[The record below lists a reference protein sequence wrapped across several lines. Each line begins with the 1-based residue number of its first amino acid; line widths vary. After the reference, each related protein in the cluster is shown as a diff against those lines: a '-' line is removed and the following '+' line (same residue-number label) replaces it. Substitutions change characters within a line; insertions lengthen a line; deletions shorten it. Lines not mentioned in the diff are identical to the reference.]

1 LSKMYGFVVQ
11 FQLALLTLK
20 ILIANN
26 RLSESFQPPCERQE
40 SAGKINQERTT
51 HIVRIVNAGRS
62 SAFAMAKAR
71 GSLALDRLNFFRLEA
86 PHVFHPICATRAVQ
100 KASEDY
106 GDRGAALNKLSN
118 AHGVELLLLRVR
130 RSAWYAVLQ
139 FVLPVKAGRR
149 RTISIIAFAFIKE
162 RS

>member
-1 LSKMYGFVVQ
+1 V
-11 FQLALLTLK
+11 A
-20 ILIANN
+20 
-26 RLSESFQPPCERQE
+26 C
-40 SAGKINQERTT
+40 
-51 HIVRIVNAGRS
+51 
-62 SAFAMAKAR
+62 

-86 PHVFHPICATRAVQ
+86 LHGFHPICATRAVQ

-106 GDRGAALNKLSN
+106 SDRDAAPNKPSN
-118 AHGVELLLLRVR
+118 AFGVELLLHRVR

-139 FVLPVKAGRR
+139 FILPVKAGRR

>member
-1 LSKMYGFVVQ
+1 MYGFVVQ
-11 FQLALLTLK
+11 LQLALLTLK

-26 RLSESFQPPCERQE
+26 RLSESFQPPYERQE
-40 SAGKINQERTT
+40 SAGKISQERTT
-51 HIVRIVNAGRS
+51 HIVRIVNAERS

-106 GDRGAALNKLSN
+106 SDRGAALNAASCLAFSMVCR
-118 AHGVELLLLRVR
+118 A
-130 RSAWYAVLQ
+130 
-139 FVLPVKAGRR
+139 PVCLARKSGPAPNYFNNR
-149 RTISIIAFAFIKE
+149 FCLH
-162 RS
+162 

>member
-1 LSKMYGFVVQ
+1 MFFIRYAPPEQ
-11 FQLALLTLK
+11 FK
-20 ILIANN
+20 N
-26 RLSESFQPPCERQE
+26 
-40 SAGKINQERTT
+40 
-51 HIVRIVNAGRS
+51 
-62 SAFAMAKAR
+62 
-71 GSLALDRLNFFRLEA
+71 
-86 PHVFHPICATRAVQ
+86 
-100 KASEDY
+100 SEDY

>member
-1 LSKMYGFVVQ
+1 MYGFVVQ
-11 FQLALLTLK
+11 LQLALLTLK

-40 SAGKINQERTT
+40 SAGKISQERTT
-51 HIVRIVNAGRS
+51 LIVRIVNAERS

-86 PHVFHPICATRAVQ
+86 PHVFHPICATRAVP

-106 GDRGAALNKLSN
+106 GDRGAALNKLST

-130 RSAWYAVLQ
+130 RSASYAVLQ
-139 FVLPVKAGRR
+139 FVLPVKRAG
-149 RTISIIAFAFIKE
+149 AELFQ
-162 RS
+162 